1 MANSLSIFAATK
13 AVVSQESKSLSN
25 VPVSRGWWPL
35 IREPFTGAWQR
46 NKEERIDTL
55 LQYPTLYACVS
66 RIATDIGKMPFS
78 LKAKNSNGI
87 WEVIESPAFSPVL
100 RKPNH
105 YQTAQ
110 QFREHWS
117 LSKKTQGNTY
127 ALKGRDMRGVVIGLF
142 ILDPCRV
149 MPLVSDSGEVF
160 YQLYTDN
167 LNLLPDGETDLIVP
181 ATEIIHDRCICPFHP
196 LIGLPPIAA
205 AYWPAL
211 KNMRILRSSSEF
223 FANNAQ
229 PSGILSAPGAISDG
243 TADRLRAYW
252 NENFTGTN
260 AGKVAVVG
268 DGLQFVSLASKSVDS
283 QMVEQLRYSDEQICQ
298 PFGIPPFKVGLGS
311 IPAGLGVD
319 AINQLYY
326 DDALQADIQAME
338 CLLSEG
344 LNTYPYK
351 VDLDE
356 SVLMRMDAGK
366 KADYHKTLIDGSIE
380 TINDARLA
388 FNLAPL
394 NGGDIVYMQ
403 MQDMPLDQVRNNTI
417 VRVSEETTQPVVEPS
432 DQQAAS
438 ETAPED
444 QTQKAMAEVFFLKA
458 IQAARAEAIQ

>member
-13 AVVSQESKSLSN
+13 AVVSQEAKSLSN

-127 ALKGRDMRGVVIGLF
+127 ALKGRDMRGVVIGLY

-252 NENFTGTN
+252 NENFTGAN

-366 KADYHKTLIDGSIE
+366 KADYHKTLIDGNIE
-380 TINDARLA
+380 TINDARMS

-394 NGGDIVYMQ
+394 AGGNTVYMQ
-403 MQDMPLDQVRNNTI
+403 MQDMPLDQVRNN
-417 VRVSEETTQPVVEPS
+417 VLPSPVTNP
-432 DQQAAS
+432 AS
-438 ETAPED
+438 EDVDPVDQASTNQLVQQSTDKALVSLWKVAPE
-444 QTQKAMAEVFFLKA
+444 TLHA
-458 IQAARAEAIQ
+458 

>member
-1 MANSLSIFAATK
+1 MANSLSIFATVKAAATTG
-13 AVVSQESKSLSN
+13 EKSLSN

-35 IREPFTGAWQR
+35 IREPFSGAWQR

-127 ALKGRDMRGVVIGLF
+127 ALKGRDMRGVVIGLY

-252 NENFTGTN
+252 NENFTGAN

-366 KADYHKTLIDGSIE
+366 KAEYHKTLIDGSIE
-380 TINDARLA
+380 TINDARMS

-394 NGGDIVYMQ
+394 AGGNTVYMQ
-403 MQDMPLDQVRNNTI
+403 MQDMPLDQVRNN
-417 VRVSEETTQPVVEPS
+417 VLPSPVTNP
-432 DQQAAS
+432 AS
-438 ETAPED
+438 EDVDPVDQASTNQLVQQSTDKALVSLWKVAPE
-444 QTQKAMAEVFFLKA
+444 TLHA
-458 IQAARAEAIQ
+458 

>member
-13 AVVSQESKSLSN
+13 AVVSQEAKSLSN

-127 ALKGRDMRGVVIGLF
+127 ALKGRDMRGVVIGLY

-252 NENFTGTN
+252 NENFTGAN

-366 KADYHKTLIDGSIE
+366 KAEYHKTLIDGSIE
-380 TINDARLA
+380 TINDARMS

-394 NGGDIVYMQ
+394 AGGNTVYMQ
-403 MQDMPLDQVRNNTI
+403 MQDMPLDQVRNN
-417 VRVSEETTQPVVEPS
+417 VLPSPVTNP
-432 DQQAAS
+432 AS
-438 ETAPED
+438 EDVDPVDQASTNQLVQQSTDKALVSLWKVAPE
-444 QTQKAMAEVFFLKA
+444 TLHA
-458 IQAARAEAIQ
+458 

>member
-78 LKAKNSNGI
+78 LKARNSNGI

-117 LSKKTQGNTY
+117 LSKKTQGATY
-127 ALKGRDMRGVVIGLF
+127 ALKGRDMRGVVTGLY

-167 LNLLPDGETDLIVP
+167 LNLLPDGETNLIVP
-181 ATEIIHDRCICPFHP
+181 STEIIHDRCICPFHP

-229 PSGILSAPGAISDG
+229 PSGILSAPGAISDE
-243 TADRLRAYW
+243 TAKRLSDYW
-252 NENFTGTN
+252 NSNFTGAN

-268 DGLQFVSLASKSVDS
+268 DDMKFMSLGSKSVDA

-366 KADYHKTLIDGSIE
+366 KADYHKTLIDGNIE
-380 TINDARLA
+380 TINDARMS

-394 NGGDIVYMQ
+394 AGGNTVYMQ
-403 MQDMPLDQVRNNTI
+403 MQDMPLDQVRNN
-417 VRVSEETTQPVVEPS
+417 VLPSPVANP
-432 DQQAAS
+432 AS
-438 ETAPED
+438 EDADPVDQASTNQLVQQSTDKALVSLWKVAPE
-444 QTQKAMAEVFFLKA
+444 TLHA
-458 IQAARAEAIQ
+458 

>member
-13 AVVSQESKSLSN
+13 AVVSQEAKSLSN

-127 ALKGRDMRGVVIGLF
+127 ALKGRDMRGVVIGLY

-252 NENFTGTN
+252 NENFTGAN

-380 TINDARLA
+380 TINDARMS

-394 NGGDIVYMQ
+394 AGGNTVYMQ
-403 MQDMPLDQVRNNTI
+403 MQDMPLDQVRNN
-417 VRVSEETTQPVVEPS
+417 VLPSPVTNP
-432 DQQAAS
+432 AS
-438 ETAPED
+438 EDVDPVDQASTNQLVQQSTDKALVSLWKVAPE
-444 QTQKAMAEVFFLKA
+444 TLHA
-458 IQAARAEAIQ
+458 

>member
-13 AVVSQESKSLSN
+13 AVVSQEAKSLSN

-127 ALKGRDMRGVVIGLF
+127 ALKGRDMRGVVIGLY

-252 NENFTGTN
+252 NENFTGAN

-366 KADYHKTLIDGSIE
+366 KAEYHKTLIDGSIE
-380 TINDARLA
+380 TINDARMS

-394 NGGDIVYMQ
+394 AGGNTVYMQ
-403 MQDMPLDQVRNNTI
+403 MQDMPLDQVRNN
-417 VRVSEETTQPVVEPS
+417 VLPSPVANP
-432 DQQAAS
+432 AS
-438 ETAPED
+438 EDADPVDQASTNQLVQQSTDKALVSLWKVAPE
-444 QTQKAMAEVFFLKA
+444 TLHA
-458 IQAARAEAIQ
+458 

>member
-13 AVVSQESKSLSN
+13 AVVSQEAKSLSN

-127 ALKGRDMRGVVIGLF
+127 ALKGRDMRGVVIGLY

-252 NENFTGTN
+252 NENFTGAN

-366 KADYHKTLIDGSIE
+366 KADYHKTLIDGNIE
-380 TINDARLA
+380 TINDARMS

-394 NGGDIVYMQ
+394 AGGNTVYMQ
-403 MQDMPLDQVRNNTI
+403 MQDMPLDQVRNN
-417 VRVSEETTQPVVEPS
+417 VLPSPVANP
-432 DQQAAS
+432 AS
-438 ETAPED
+438 EDADPVDQASTNQLVQQSTDKALVSLWKVAPE
-444 QTQKAMAEVFFLKA
+444 TLHA
-458 IQAARAEAIQ
+458 

>member
-1 MANSLSIFAATK
+1 MANSLSIFATVKAAATTG
-13 AVVSQESKSLSN
+13 EKSLSN

-55 LQYPTLYACVS
+55 FQYPTLYACVS

-127 ALKGRDMRGVVIGLF
+127 ALKGRDMRGVVIGLY

-252 NENFTGTN
+252 NENFTGAN

-380 TINDARLA
+380 TINDARMS

-394 NGGDIVYMQ
+394 AGGNTVYMQ
-403 MQDMPLDQVRNNTI
+403 MQDMPLDQVRNN
-417 VRVSEETTQPVVEPS
+417 VLPSPVTNP
-432 DQQAAS
+432 AS
-438 ETAPED
+438 EDVDPVDQASTNQLVQQSTDKALISLWKVAPE
-444 QTQKAMAEVFFLKA
+444 TLHA
-458 IQAARAEAIQ
+458 

>member
-1 MANSLSIFAATK
+1 MRLFGFEITRQQK
-13 AVVSQESKSLSN
+13 ALSN

-46 NKEERIDTL
+46 NKEERLDSL

-66 RIATDIGKMPFS
+66 RVATDIGKLPFS
-78 LKAKNSNGI
+78 LKSKNSNGI
-87 WEVIESPAFSPVL
+87 WGVVENAAYSPVL
-100 RKPNH
+100 RRPNH

-110 QFREHWS
+110 QFREYWA
-117 LSKKTQGNTY
+117 LSKLSQGNTY
-127 ALKGRDMRGVVIGLF
+127 ALKARDSRNVVIGLY

-167 LNLLPDGETDLIVP
+167 LNLLPEDDGQLIVP
-181 ATEIIHDRCICPFHP
+181 ASEIIHDRCICPFHP

-205 AYWPAL
+205 AHWPAL
-211 KNMRILRSSSEF
+211 KNMRILKSSAEF

-243 TADRLRAYW
+243 TADRLKTYW
-252 NENFTGTN
+252 NENFTGSN

-298 PFGIPPFKVGLGS
+298 PFGIPPFKVGLGT
-311 IPAGLGVD
+311 IPSGLGVD

-326 DDALQADIQAME
+326 DDALQSHIQAME
-338 CLLSEG
+338 TLITEG
-344 LNTYPYK
+344 LNATPYK
-351 VDLDE
+351 VDMDE

-366 KADYHKTLIDGSIE
+366 KAEYHRTLIDGSIE
-380 TINDARLA
+380 TINDARLE
-388 FNLAPL
+388 FNLPPL
-394 NGGDIVYMQ
+394 AGGDTVYMQ
-403 MQDMPLDQVRNNTI
+403 QQDFPLDQVRNNVLPSQAPAPEPVQEPEPDT
-417 VRVSEETTQPVVEPS
+417 EEI
-432 DQQAAS
+432 AAS
-438 ETAPED
+438 EQA
-444 QTQKAMAEVFFLKA
+444 QKAMTELFFLKA
-458 IQAARAEAIQ
+458 IQAARTEAIQ